1 VDDVVA
7 GATASP
13 GVPWPRGLGQFVTGM
28 GPSMSLGRGVR
39 LVSLLAVSALFGA
52 CQLATSATS
61 SAPAPLG
68 ASVTPRSAAAHAT
81 PAPTAHAG
89 STLSG
94 LTILVPAGTGGGLT
108 PAFSPYLTDYSINV
122 DGDISAV
129 GIVPTVADPKAV
141 RIAVAGGSTST
152 GKITMVGVGVGSSQ
166 IAVEVSAADGSPSTT
181 YMVDV
186 VREDIGPVVD
196 KFRKLTYADPAT
208 GETMGYRLFV
218 PDNYDPARSYPLV
231 LFLHGSGERGSDN
244 EAQLT
249 ANQGATIWATP
260 EEQAKHPAF
269 VLAPQSGFDTRT
281 QGWTSLSTHGQNDP
295 FRPQRELG
303 TAYDILEKVRG
314 EFNIDKGRIY
324 VTGVSM
330 GGFGT
335 YTLAIAHPT
344 EFAAIVPICGGGDPA
359 RLATIA
365 KLPIWIFHA
374 AKDPTVGVGFSRN
387 SVAALKKAGGH
398 PRYTEYPASAYFYP
412 TAHYSWTSAYA
423 NAEMR
428 DWLFEQSR

>member
-1 VDDVVA
+1 
-7 GATASP
+7 
-13 GVPWPRGLGQFVTGM
+13 
-28 GPSMSLGRGVR
+28 MSLGRGFR
-39 LVSLLAVSALFGA
+39 FVSILACGTLLGA
-52 CQLATSATS
+52 CQLATPAT
-61 SAPAPLG
+61 PAASTTIRST
-68 ASVTPRSAAAHAT
+68 ASVTAASSVLHST
-81 PAPTAHAG
+81 PAPIAHPG

-94 LTILVPAGTGGGLT
+94 LTILVPTGAGGPLT
-108 PAFSPYLTDYSINV
+108 PAFSPSLTEYSVHV
-122 DGDISAV
+122 DSDISVV
-129 GIVPTVADPKAV
+129 GIVPTIANPKAV
-141 RIAVAGGSTST
+141 RIAVDGSSAST
-152 GKITMVGVGVGSSQ
+152 GKPNMVGVGVGSSR
-166 IAVEVSAADGSPSTT
+166 IAVEVSAADGSSSTT
-181 YMVDV
+181 YTVDV
-186 VREDIGPVVD
+186 ERGDMAPVVD

-218 PDNYDPARSYPLV
+218 PDNYDPTRSYPLV
-231 LFLHGSGERGSDN
+231 LFLHGAGERGSDN

-269 VLAPQSGFDTRT
+269 VLAPQSGFNSKT

-295 FRPQRELG
+295 FRPQKELV

-314 EFNIDKGRIY
+314 EFNIDSGRIY

-398 PRYTEYPASAYFYP
+398 PRYTEYPAGAYFYP

-423 NAEMR
+423 DADMR
-428 DWLFEQSR
+428 DWLFKQSR